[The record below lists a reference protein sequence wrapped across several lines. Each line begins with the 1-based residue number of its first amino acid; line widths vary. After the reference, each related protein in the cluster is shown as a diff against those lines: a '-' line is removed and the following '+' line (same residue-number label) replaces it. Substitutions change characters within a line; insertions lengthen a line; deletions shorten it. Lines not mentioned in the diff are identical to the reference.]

1 MMRKALLTLIAI
13 CLISFQ
19 SSALDRYTITNLVKE
34 LKPAVV
40 TVEQSGTF
48 GTSGVASGVVV
59 SSDGYV
65 VTNYH
70 AVEGAKSLRVKFSN
84 KKVYDATVVNY
95 DEKTDLAVLKIGT
108 YDAFPYV
115 NFANSDSVQVGELVF
130 AIGSPYGLEHS
141 VSMGIISGKNRQTG
155 NYGYEDF
162 LQTDASINPGNSGG
176 PLFNLDGYLIGIN
189 TANLTQTGGSNGIGL
204 AIPSNLVKRVIIQLQ
219 QKGSVKRA
227 TIGVEVADI
236 NQEVKQLLGLSSYN
250 GAVVHKLLANSP
262 ASNAGV
268 VPGDVIVRLN
278 GQEIRSSGQYNKQME
293 HSRVGSKVR
302 VGILRNGKVRTIVLH
317 LVQDL

>member
-1 MMRKALLTLIAI
+1 MIKALLTIFTF

-19 SSALDRYTITNLVKE
+19 SNALDRYTITNLVKE
-34 LKPAVV
+34 LKPAVI
-40 TVEQSGTF
+40 TVEQMGNY

-70 AVEGAKSLRVKFSN
+70 AVKGARSVSVKFSD
-84 KKVYDATVVNY
+84 KQVFDATVISY
-95 DEKTDLAVLKIGT
+95 DKKTDLAVLKIGS
-108 YDAFPYV
+108 YEAFPYV

-141 VSMGIISGKNRQTG
+141 VSMGIISGKNRSTG
-155 NYGYEDF
+155 RLGYEDF

-189 TANLTQTGGSNGIGL
+189 TAGVTQTGGSNGIGF
-204 AIPSNLVKRVIIQLQ
+204 AIPSNLVKRVITQLQ

-236 NQEVKQLLGLSSYN
+236 NQEIKQQLGLSSYH
-250 GAVVHKLLANSP
+250 GAVIYKLLPNGP
-262 ASNAGV
+262 AVNAGV
-268 VPGDVIVRLN
+268 IPGDVIVKFN
-278 GQEIRSSGQYNKQME
+278 GQNIQSSGQFNKQIE
-293 HSRVGSKVR
+293 HARVGSKIR
-302 VGILRNGKVRTIVLH
+302 VGILRNGKVHNIVLE
-317 LVQDL
+317 LIQDL